1 MILTRVHIIVGDL
14 LTAGNDSSSVQR
26 MAGHASVTTTQRSN
40 ATTAAARR
48 SCGAR
53 PTRYTF
59 WHRAVLHEVRCL
71 RRFCVCMVRGG

>member
-1 MILTRVHIIVGDL
+1 MILKSVHIIVGDL
-14 LTAGNDSSSVQR
+14 LTAGNDISAVQR
-26 MAGHASVTTTQRSN
+26 MAGHANVTTTQRSN

-59 WHRAVLHEVRCL
+59 RRRAVMHEVRCL
-71 RRFCVCMVRGG
+71 RRFCVCVVRG

>member
-1 MILTRVHIIVGDL
+1 MILTNVHLIVGDL
-14 LTAGNDSSSVQR
+14 LTAGNDISAVQR

-59 WHRAVLHEVRCL
+59 RCRAVVHEVRCL
-71 RRFCVCMVRGG
+71 GRFCVCGVHG